1 MHRGLMDRVL
11 VALVGVA
18 IIAGAPFARSAK
30 GAPTSVPGGWR
41 IVSSPALPGGE
52 LIGVSALGPGE
63 AWAVG
68 SQETNGVFAPL
79 ALHWNGS
86 RWSSVPISGP
96 TDFNQ
101 LRAVSSVSA
110 SDAWAVGVTG
120 QWGR

>member
-68 SQETNGVFAPL
+68 SQ
-79 ALHWNGS
+79 
-86 RWSSVPISGP
+86 
-96 TDFNQ
+96 
-101 LRAVSSVSA
+101 
-110 SDAWAVGVTG
+110 AVGGVLLTSLTTFLRSARPTVL
-120 QWGR
+120 WVRC